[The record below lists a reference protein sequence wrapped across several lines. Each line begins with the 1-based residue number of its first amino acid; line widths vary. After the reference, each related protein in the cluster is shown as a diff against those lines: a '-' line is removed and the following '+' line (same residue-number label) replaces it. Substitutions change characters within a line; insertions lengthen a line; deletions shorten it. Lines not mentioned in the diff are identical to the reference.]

1 MIVFLDSCIFVYA
14 AGIDHPYRKPC
25 QEILIAE
32 KQRKIFSYVDTEV
45 LQEILYLGFYK
56 KETDKSLLIVENVIE
71 LLDEDSILP
80 VSVKDISRAS
90 ELLNKYRSIEPR
102 DAVHLA
108 VMKNN
113 NIDIICT
120 ADRGIKAIKEITVI
134 DPIDLAER
142 LKK

>member
-32 KQRKIFSYVDTEV
+32 KKRKIFSYVDTEV